1 MAHDTPVPQSKPCLW
16 AFDTIRPLLLRAG
29 ELTPVE
35 KAERRVLILSDPGRG
50 PGAMRVAGPIF
61 CGRERAPLRDARA
74 EQTKKMPAHTADGN
88 RLRVVRVREV
98 HAPPECRGRDVADSA
113 RRLLPDSEFRG

>member
-1 MAHDTPVPQSKPCLW
+1 MSTLGTMEELPLDYRQAVEQAKTTPLWPLMRKALPHDTPVPQSKACLW
-16 AFDTIRPLLLRAG
+16 AFDKIRPLLLRAG

-61 CGRERAPLRDARA
+61 CGMQL
-74 EQTKKMPAHTADGN
+74 
-88 RLRVVRVREV
+88 
-98 HAPPECRGRDVADSA
+98 
-113 RRLLPDSEFRG
+113 LLPGAKAPTPSSMARNA